1 DKLRLAALE
10 ATLRLYRDPA
20 RLAERLPTLRLFT
33 RTAEE
38 LRAMAG
44 RLRPRVA
51 AAIGVAWAVEVVD
64 CASQIGSGALP
75 LETLPSAGLALRP
88 AGKAAG
94 SAVEKLAAAFRAVPV
109 PMIGRIAQ
117 GALIFDLRCL
127 EDEAL
132 FVAQLQALKPE
143 APNAL
148 A

>member
-1 DKLRLAALE
+1 
-10 ATLRLYRDPA
+10 
-20 RLAERLPTLRLFT
+20 
-33 RTAEE
+33 
-38 LRAMAG
+38 
-44 RLRPRVA
+44 V
-51 AAIGVAWAVEVVD
+51 
-64 CASQIGSGALP
+64 
-75 LETLPSAGLALRP
+75 
-88 AGKAAG
+88 AG

-132 FVAQLQALKPE
+132 FAAQLQALKPE